1 VQEPTILRVSHYAS
15 RSPSENSVCRSE
27 TAVPPKC
34 ANETRALRSRQM
46 SRKFVSAR
54 KLSLLDS
61 RKVPG
66 LTEEFAKQ
74 RGQKLEI
81 RQIFNSWRREWDSNH
96 ESASPYLFE
105 ISIEFSELGTRGMM
119 SPENWMPAWLFNK
132 DRLKFRNSCASASL
146 TSDEYRNC
154 DRLAATRNSCGTTIS
169 CWPRIS
175 RYLSW
180 PIQSLFRTWG
190 SPNRPRINISRSPRD
205 DPLTSS
211 L

>member
-1 VQEPTILRVSHYAS
+1 VADPRGLKRSISRLTAFPCLVLLFPHYRAVRATLGARADHPSRSHYAS

-74 RGQKLEI
+74 KGQKLEI
-81 RQIFNSWRREWDSNH
+81 RQIFNSWRRERDSNH
-96 ESASPYLFE
+96 ESGSPYPFE
-105 ISIEFSELGTRGMM
+105 KSGSFRVLGTREG
-119 SPENWMPAWLFNK
+119 
-132 DRLKFRNSCASASL
+132 SC
-146 TSDEYRNC
+146 R
-154 DRLAATRNSCGTTIS
+154 
-169 CWPRIS
+169 
-175 RYLSW
+175 
-180 PIQSLFRTWG
+180 
-190 SPNRPRINISRSPRD
+190 
-205 DPLTSS
+205 
-211 L
+211 